1 MENKKTKIA
10 IVIVTLLIIG
20 LIAISYFYNDYNTNQ
35 VALLTQEANKI
46 LESKLVDYNIDFDI
60 KTEKDYG
67 EVEEAIK
74 EYISSLKNIYVE
86 MQEMVSGINP
96 NSIFSAQNMPEKKLD
111 EIDNIISDYKEKCQ
125 NLISEY
131 EELITKEKIEEN
143 INNVNFSKREEYY
156 TNLYNEVM
164 LSETMQN
171 KYIELEEEIKNEK
184 AGLYD
189 KLNKIGKM
197 KDFLEEYEDSWEIQ
211 AGQVQFKNINKMIE
225 YYNLFNQ
232 VID

>member
-1 MENKKTKIA
+1 MENMKTKIG

-20 LIAISYFYNDYNTNQ
+20 LIAISYFYNDYNTKQ
-35 VALLTQEANKI
+35 LALLTQEANKI
-46 LESKLVDYNIDFDI
+46 LESELVDYNVDFDI

-74 EYISSLKNIYVE
+74 EYISDLKNIYVE

-125 NLISEY
+125 NLIAEY
-131 EELITKEKIEEN
+131 EELITKEKIVEN
-143 INNVNFSKREEYY
+143 INKVNFSKREEYY

-171 KYIELEEEIKNEK
+171 NYIELEEEIKNEK

-197 KDFLEEYEDSWEIQ
+197 KAFLEEQEDSWEIQ

>member
-20 LIAISYFYNDYNTNQ
+20 LIAISYFYNDYNTKQ

-197 KDFLEEYEDSWEIQ
+197 KDFLEEYEDSWEIK